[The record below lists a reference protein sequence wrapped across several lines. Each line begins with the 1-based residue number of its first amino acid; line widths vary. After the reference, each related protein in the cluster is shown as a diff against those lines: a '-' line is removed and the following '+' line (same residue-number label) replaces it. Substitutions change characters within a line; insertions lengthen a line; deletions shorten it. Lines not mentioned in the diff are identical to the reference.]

1 MNTGQV
7 AFITGGWEKINS
19 VELYSPIGDCQYS
32 LAPLP
37 VDLQQHIMF
46 RFEDT
51 IMACA
56 GIITKLSIATRW
68 AKILLLKLSRALILP
83 SEKPKKVLCF

>member
-1 MNTGQV
+1 L
-7 AFITGGWEKINS
+7 KS

-37 VDLQQHIMF
+37 VDLLQHVVF

-51 IMACA
+51 IMACS
-56 GIITKLSIATRW
+56 GILVQTKIFTTRW
-68 AKILLLKLSRALILP
+68 AIVLFKKCSDLKDLVLP
-83 SEKPKKVLCF
+83 IKFE